1 MFVLTANNFRP
12 KSHCFHKKLLPTEK
26 KYLNEFFVLSNSMGI
41 DNANAIIDEFATK
54 EFWLYFILS
63 RRQKWKILQYLN
75 GIERGVGDTEAKS
88 GFFQR

>member
-1 MFVLTANNFRP
+1 MTKQNFIDDLQKIYDYLDEQKAKTNELLKFLENSEFEKLT
-12 KSHCFHKKLLPTEK
+12 
-26 KYLNEFFVLSNSMGI
+26 
-41 DNANAIIDEFATK
+41 IIDEFATK